1 MILSAEEDET
11 ASILF
16 DFSNIGETY
25 ADVTVALNEFNI
37 IGYDSAD
44 EALAELDKALT
55 EAGIDMLIDEVN
67 AQYQSLRA

>member
-44 EALAELDKALT
+44 EALAELDKVLT

>member
-16 DFSNIGETY
+16 DFSDIGEVH

-44 EALAELDKALT
+44 EALAELDKVLT
-55 EAGIDMLIDEVN
+55 EAGIDELIEEIN
-67 AQYQSLRA
+67 AQMNNIKA